1 MNVLHVGLEWFPE
14 QGGGLDRIYYNCTRY
29 LPQVGVNL
37 RGLVV
42 GSSKVLPD
50 SGGRVQAFSVPDAP
64 LWQRWRA
71 LRRTMGPLL
80 RAEAVDLVAS
90 HFALHTFPVLDQV
103 GHRPLVIHFHGP
115 WALESQAEGSGAI
128 ATYAKKQL
136 EQITYRQ
143 ANRFIVLSEAFRQ
156 ILHQEYRVPLDRI
169 HIVPGGINVEEW
181 KLDLSPTAARDQLG
195 WPQTRP
201 ILLTVRRL
209 VQRMGLENLITAM
222 EQVRH
227 HYPDLLLLIVGK
239 GPLTDALQAQI
250 VQSGLTE
257 QIRLLGYVSEQEL
270 KVAYRA
276 ANFSVLPTIAL
287 EGFGLTVIESL
298 AAGTPVLGTPV
309 GGIPE
314 ILRPFCEDLLFEG
327 HTPDQLAQGLLEV
340 LSGKRQL
347 PSRADCQAYVERHY
361 NWHDIAQQI
370 KGVYQAA
377 LGDPTL

>member
-1 MNVLHVGLEWFPE
+1 
-14 QGGGLDRIYYNCTRY
+14 
-29 LPQVGVNL
+29 
-37 RGLVV
+37 
-42 GSSKVLPD
+42 
-50 SGGRVQAFSVPDAP
+50 
-64 LWQRWRA
+64 
-71 LRRTMGPLL
+71 MGPLL
-80 RAEAVDLVAS
+80 RAGEVDLVAS
-90 HFALHTFPVLDQV
+90 HFALHTFPVLDLV

-136 EQITYRQ
+136 EQITYRR
-143 ANRFIVLSEAFRQ
+143 ANRLIVLSEAFRQ
-156 ILHQEYRVPLDRI
+156 ILHHEYRVPLERI
-169 HIVPGGINVEEW
+169 HVVPGGINVEEF

-222 EQVRH
+222 GQVRH

-239 GPLTDALQAQI
+239 GPLTAALQAQI
-250 VQSGLTE
+250 EQSGLTE
-257 QIRLLGYVSEQEL
+257 QIRLLGYVSDQKL

-314 ILRPFCEDLLFEG
+314 ILRPFCKDLLFEG
-327 HTPDQLAQGLLEV
+327 HTPEQLTQGLLEV

-347 PSRADCQAYVERHY
+347 PSSTDCQAYVERHY
-361 NWHDIAQQI
+361 NWQDIAQQI

-377 LGDPTL
+377 LGDPTP